1 MPTEDTSPPVPDAS
15 AESSLMSE
23 AGEIAIASVDT
34 RLSSDNSPPSSG
46 VSMEAGAASS
56 GGTSPPSSGVSMEA
70 ESSSATSLLSSGVSM
85 EAGAASGPATAFSGA
100 PASTRIFPPME
111 S

>member
-15 AESSLMSE
+15 AESSLVSE

-70 ESSSATSLLSSGVSM
+70 GT
-85 EAGAASGPATAFSGA
+85 ASGPATAFSGA